1 MSQGIRTI
9 VAAVDFSECSDRAL
23 EAAIGMARSFGAT
36 LHVVHAFDL
45 PVPMFNPYAVSV
57 PVAYV
62 TEAREAASRKL
73 EQAVEKARA
82 EGVEVQGHL
91 GEIPAAPAIVRV
103 ADDVSADLIV
113 IGTRGH
119 TGLKHA
125 LLGSVAERTTR
136 TAPCSVL
143 TVKDAE
149 DESV

>member
-1 MSQGIRTI
+1 MSGSMQTI
-9 VAAVDFSECSDRAL
+9 VAAVDFSESSDHAL
-23 EAAIGMARSFGAT
+23 EGAVAMAKRFGAT

-45 PVPMFNPYAVSV
+45 PVPRFNPYAVTV

-62 TEAREAASRKL
+62 NEAREAATAKL
-73 EQAVEKARA
+73 EQAAEKARA
-82 EGVEVQGHL
+82 EGVKVESHL

-103 ADDVSADLIV
+103 AEEVGADLIV

-125 LLGSVAERTTR
+125 LLGSVAERTVR

-143 TVKDAE
+143 TVKDAA
-149 DESV
+149 DAP